1 MSEGGRVLPF
11 SIQRPERA
19 GIELVTRLAPSHSL
33 VGSLIAE
40 AGMAKWDAAAGIA
53 AELTHQ
59 ARAMEACF
67 ETETVIIKLRA
78 LVDAQVAHAAGIC
91 LHYQEIADQLVALE
105 IKAAHAERVA
115 GEMRLALRRARAEWR
130 GCAIAARTAADA
142 AQGAVLAL
150 TNYIRD
156 GLAAPQSLPI
166 MEPEP
171 LPLFALAG

>member
-78 LVDAQVAHAAGIC
+78 LVDAQVAHAAGI
-91 LHYQEIADQLVALE
+91 LPALP
-105 IKAAHAERVA
+105 
-115 GEMRLALRRARAEWR
+115 GD
-130 GCAIAARTAADA
+130 C
-142 AQGAVLAL
+142 
-150 TNYIRD
+150 
-156 GLAAPQSLPI
+156 
-166 MEPEP
+166 
-171 LPLFALAG
+171 

>member
-1 MSEGGRVLPF
+1 MPKWRM
-11 SIQRPERA
+11 RPE
-19 GIELVTRLAPSHSL
+19 
-33 VGSLIAE
+33 
-40 AGMAKWDAAAGIA
+40 
-53 AELTHQ
+53 
-59 ARAMEACF
+59 F
-67 ETETVIIKLRA
+67 
-78 LVDAQVAHAAGIC
+78 C